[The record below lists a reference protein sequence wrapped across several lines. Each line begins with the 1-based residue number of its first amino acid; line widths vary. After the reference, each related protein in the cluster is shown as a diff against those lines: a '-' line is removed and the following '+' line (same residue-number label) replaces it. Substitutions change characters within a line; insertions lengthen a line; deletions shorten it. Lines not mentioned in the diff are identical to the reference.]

1 MDKLVVSGTSR
12 FRERRRKAS
21 LTAGG
26 HSSRPVALLFF
37 SRSPLHTGGGG
48 IRFARPVLNP
58 TIGSSSFFFCFSSP
72 HPPHLHLP
80 LFFPGT
86 VTEFQRRPSCRARE
100 LLRLPETRRTISPK
114 QRPANGHETHA
125 SSPVFFSRSIFASR
139 SLERTTLKE
148 QRPELL
154 ILHQIDG
161 CTKRFFNRSLRGA
174 SQSLTKFGI
183 LSSENLSSF
192 SSDFLSRKIM
202 ALFIARLLQH

>member
-1 MDKLVVSGTSR
+1 MAWISWSSAARAAFAKDG
-12 FRERRRKAS
+12 ERLRLQPADTRVDRS
-21 LTAGG
+21 L
-26 HSSRPVALLFF
+26 SFFF

-58 TIGSSSFFFCFSSP
+58 TIGSSPFFFCFSSP

-125 SSPVFFSRSIFASR
+125 SLPVFFSRSIFVSR
-139 SLERTTLKE
+139 SLERITLRE
-148 QRPELL
+148 
-154 ILHQIDG
+154 
-161 CTKRFFNRSLRGA
+161 
-174 SQSLTKFGI
+174 
-183 LSSENLSSF
+183 
-192 SSDFLSRKIM
+192 
-202 ALFIARLLQH
+202 